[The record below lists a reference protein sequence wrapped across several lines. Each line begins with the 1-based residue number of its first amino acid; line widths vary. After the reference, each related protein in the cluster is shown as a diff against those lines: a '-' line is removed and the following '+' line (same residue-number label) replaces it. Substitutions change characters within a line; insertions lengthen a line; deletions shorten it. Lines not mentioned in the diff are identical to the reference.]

1 MRLNKRFM
9 AAVLV
14 GALTLSSAFTVSAAG
29 TASPVA
35 GGTTLDENVVDHLNG
50 KEVISS
56 VNVSAR
62 TAVVKK
68 VTSEKNA
75 KVKNAVVFNVARS
88 EDKTQVPITQIGTG
102 KSGVFNSKAGR
113 IVTRVTV
120 KSKAD
125 VVTIKA
131 NAFKGS
137 KVKTLKLNN
146 KKTVINKNAFNK
158 TKAKSPK
165 IYVNGKVSAKKG
177 AFKGLSKKAK
187 IIVSKK
193 AYSKKAFKKLKK
205 ALKKAGFKGTISRK

>member
-1 MRLNKRFM
+1 MRLNKRVM
-9 AAVLV
+9 AAVMV
-14 GALTLSSAFTVSAAG
+14 GVLTLSSSFAVSAAS
-29 TASPVA
+29 SPVV
-35 GGTTLDENVVDHLNG
+35 GGTTVDPNHVDHLEG
-50 KEVISS
+50 KTITSD

-62 TAVVKK
+62 TAIVKK
-68 VTSEKNA
+68 AESSKSAE
-75 KVKNAVVFNVARS
+75 VKSAVVFNVARTDS
-88 EDKTQVPITQIGTG
+88 GSKVPITQIGTG
-102 KSGVFNSKAGR
+102 KAGVFNSKAGR
-113 IVTRVTV
+113 IITRVTV
-120 KSKAD
+120 KSSAN

-137 KVKTLKLNN
+137 KVKTLKLNS
-146 KKTVINKNAFNK
+146 KKTIINKNAFNK